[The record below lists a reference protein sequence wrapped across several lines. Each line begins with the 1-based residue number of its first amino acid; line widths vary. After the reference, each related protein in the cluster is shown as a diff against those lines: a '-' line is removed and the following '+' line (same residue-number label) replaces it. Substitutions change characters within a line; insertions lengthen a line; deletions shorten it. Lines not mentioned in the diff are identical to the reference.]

1 MKKQWSKF
9 LDDNQTNW
17 SYNIV
22 PSLVRKLA
30 AEKDVTEQAKIIDS
44 LATQGVVLTPK
55 GNLDFATNQILS
67 DLF

>member
-1 MKKQWSKF
+1 M
-9 LDDNQTNW
+9 DDNQTNW